1 MRIELLLANNPGPFT
16 GPGTN
21 TWILDDGNGRVVI
34 IDPGPLDRVHEEK
47 ILARVDDRE
56 VSSVLVTHTHE
67 DHAPMANP
75 LSRELSVPAIG
86 YAPGPQFDP
95 DQVVDDGASISC
107 GELALEVVFTPGHSD
122 DHLCF
127 RVGNVLFSGDHIIGG
142 SSVMVEAMGP
152 YLQSLEKL
160 KGTGLERLYPGH
172 GDEIDKPDEVIDWYL
187 AHRLQR
193 HQEVLD
199 SIIAGAT
206 TAEEVLEIVYRDV
219 DKRLHPLAERSV
231 KAHLTLLNDEG
242 RIALHR
248 DDIVL
253 RPPQTQ

>member
-231 KAHLTLLNDEG
+231 EAHLTLLNDEG

-253 RPPQTQ
+253 KPPQTP

>member
-95 DQVVDDGASISC
+95 DHVVDDGASISC
-107 GELALEVVFTPGHSD
+107 GELALDVVFTPGHSD

-127 RVGNVLFSGDHIIGG
+127 RVGNLLFSGDHIIGG

>member
-1 MRIELLLANNPGPFT
+1 
-16 GPGTN
+16 
-21 TWILDDGNGRVVI
+21 
-34 IDPGPLDRVHEEK
+34 
-47 ILARVDDRE
+47 
-56 VSSVLVTHTHE
+56 
-67 DHAPMANP
+67 
-75 LSRELSVPAIG
+75 
-86 YAPGPQFDP
+86 
-95 DQVVDDGASISC
+95 VVDDGASISC
-107 GELALEVVFTPGHSD
+107 GESALEVVFTPGHSD

-127 RVGNVLFSGDHIIGG
+127 RVGNLLFSGDHIIGG
-142 SSVMVEAMGP
+142 SSVMVEAIGP
-152 YLQSLEKL
+152 YLRSLEKL

-172 GDEIDKPDEVIDWYL
+172 GDEIDEPDEMIDWYL

-219 DKRLHPLAERSV
+219 DKSLHPLAERSV
-231 KAHLTLLNDEG
+231 KAHLTLLNEEG

-253 RPPQTQ
+253 KPPQSP

>member
-95 DQVVDDGASISC
+95 DHVVDDGASISC
-107 GELALEVVFTPGHSD
+107 GELALDVVFTPGHSD

-127 RVGNVLFSGDHIIGG
+127 RVGNLLFSGDHIIGG

-253 RPPQTQ
+253 KPPQTP

>member
-199 SIIAGAT
+199 AIIAGAT

>member
-16 GPGTN
+16 GRGTN
-21 TWILDDGNGRVVI
+21 TWILDDGNGKVVI

-47 ILARVDDRE
+47 ILERVDGRG

-75 LSRELSVPAIG
+75 LARELSVPAIG
-86 YAPGPQFDP
+86 YAPGPHFDP

-107 GELALEVVFTPGHSD
+107 GESALEVVFTPGHSD

-127 RVGNVLFSGDHIIGG
+127 RVGNLLFSGDHIIGG
-142 SSVMVEAMGP
+142 SSVMVEAIGP
-152 YLQSLEKL
+152 YLRSLEKL

-172 GDEIDKPDEVIDWYL
+172 GDEIDEPDEMIDWYL

-219 DKRLHPLAERSV
+219 DKSLHPLAERSV
-231 KAHLTLLNDEG
+231 KAHLTLLNEEG

-253 RPPQTQ
+253 KPPQSP

>member
-47 ILARVDDRE
+47 ILARVNDRE

-199 SIIAGAT
+199 AIIAGAT

>member
-47 ILARVDDRE
+47 ILIRVDGRE

-193 HQEVLD
+193 HQEVLE

-231 KAHLTLLNDEG
+231 RAHLTLLNDEG

-253 RPPQTQ
+253 KPPQTP